1 MEDGQGKNPVAQGD
15 EKMINFN
22 KNSVFNLKPIDVSDV
37 RPDVKELFV
46 DGEQIIEAFKTVRDQ
61 VIFTNKRIISI
72 DVQGITGK
80 RKSYST
86 MPYSTIQFFE
96 VQTQG
101 FAEIFPDSELFIQYA
116 NGFTAQF
123 EFKGNVDIKRIGKLI
138 STFVLN

>member
-1 MEDGQGKNPVAQGD
+1 
-15 EKMINFN
+15 MINFN
-22 KNSVFNLKPIDVSDV
+22 KNSVFHLKPIEESEV

-46 DGEQIIEAFKTVRDQ
+46 DGEQLIESFKTVRDQ
-61 VIFTNKRIISI
+61 LIFTNKRIIAI

-86 MPYSTIQFFE
+86 LPYTTIQFFE

-123 EFKGNVDIKRIGKLI
+123 EFKGNVDIRKIGKMI
-138 STFVLN
+138 SSFILD